1 MISFTLKCIRIWQ
14 KYGKDEITVYA
25 AQASFFLMLAFFPFL
40 MLLLTLIQLIPS
52 INKSDLQYLLV
63 RILPD
68 MLDAL
73 ILGIID
79 DLYLKSPRTM
89 LSLTALLALW
99 SAARGMMGIE
109 RGLNRI
115 YGSTERRGY
124 LLRRLICT
132 GYTFLFMVVCVVSLV
147 LLVFGSS
154 LQDLLIR
161 IFPFLESLPRH
172 VISFRSL
179 LAIVLFLFAFV
190 LLYTI
195 VPAKK
200 QDPWQQLPGAIFA
213 AICWLLFSYGFSLY
227 FSNFSNFSYM
237 YGSLTGVVLL
247 MLWLYFCICILF
259 IGAEINDF
267 YTNPKNLPTS
277 KSSSS

>member
-1 MISFTLKCIRIWQ
+1 MIHFALECMCIYQ
-14 KYGKDEITVYA
+14 KYKKDEITVYA

-52 INKSDLQYLLV
+52 VNKSDLQLLLV
-63 RILPD
+63 QIMPD

-73 ILGIID
+73 VLGIVD
-79 DLYLKSPRTM
+79 DLYLKSPGTM

-99 SAARGMMGIE
+99 SSARGMMGIE
-109 RGLNRI
+109 RSLNRI
-115 YGSTERRGY
+115 YGSTQTRGY
-124 LLRRLICT
+124 LIRRLICT
-132 GYTFLFMVVCVVSLV
+132 GYTFLFMIVCVVSLT
-147 LLVFGSS
+147 LLVFGNS
-154 LQDLLIR
+154 LQEFLIR
-161 IFPFLESLPRH
+161 FLPFLESITRY

-179 LAIVLFLFAFV
+179 LAIALFLFAFV

-195 VPAKK
+195 VPAQK
-200 QDPWQQLPGAIFA
+200 QDPWQQLPGAVFA

-237 YGSLTGVVLL
+237 YGSLAAVVML
-247 MLWLYFCICILF
+247 MLWLYFCICIVF
-259 IGAEINDF
+259 IGAEINAF
-267 YTNPKNLPTS
+267 YANPKNLPTS

>member
-1 MISFTLKCIRIWQ
+1 MIHFALECMCIYQ
-14 KYGKDEITVYA
+14 KYKKDEITVYA

-52 INKSDLQYLLV
+52 VNKSDLQLLLV
-63 RILPD
+63 QIMPD

-73 ILGIID
+73 VLGIVD
-79 DLYLKSPRTM
+79 DLYLKSPGTM

-99 SAARGMMGIE
+99 SSARGMMGIE
-109 RGLNRI
+109 RSLNRI
-115 YGSTERRGY
+115 YGSTQTRGY
-124 LLRRLICT
+124 LIRRLICT
-132 GYTFLFMVVCVVSLV
+132 GYTFLFMIVCVVSLT
-147 LLVFGSS
+147 LLVFGNS
-154 LQDLLIR
+154 LQEFLIR
-161 IFPFLESLPRH
+161 FLPFLESITRY

-179 LAIVLFLFAFV
+179 LAIALFLFAFV

-195 VPAKK
+195 VPAQK
-200 QDPWQQLPGAIFA
+200 QDPWQQLPGAVFA

-237 YGSLTGVVLL
+237 YGSLAAVVML

-259 IGAEINDF
+259 IGAEIN
-267 YTNPKNLPTS
+267 TLLSKNES
-277 KSSSS
+277 